1 MSQPLQLKQ
10 QSVDS
15 WTVTNTKT
23 GVLIAWITQLQNK
36 LGKSNQSFQVVI
48 RGEMS
53 REFTVFEGYDSL
65 NEVMACLEHY
75 KVGGEA

>member
-1 MSQPLQLKQ
+1 MSNLNLKQ
-10 QSVDS
+10 QSIDS
-15 WTVTNTKT
+15 WTVSNEQS

-36 LGKSNQSFQVVI
+36 LGKSNQSYQVVI
-48 RGEMS
+48 RGEMT

-65 NEVMACLEHY
+65 NEVTACLENY